1 MSSGRQDFHG
11 IDSAA
16 LHYLLWTR
24 RGTPNTVTFKQS
36 ALGAELRLSSPDI
49 SRLVTRLVHEGRLDK
64 TTTQGVYRIVDPA
77 AWNAEMIG
85 TKPRQLTR

>member
-1 MSSGRQDFHG
+1 MTTARDFFG
-11 IDSAA
+11 IDTGA

-24 RGTPNTVTFKQS
+24 RNTPTTVSFRQS

-64 TTTQGVYRIVDPA
+64 TSTQGTYRIVDPA
-77 AWNAEMIG
+77 TWNAEMIG
-85 TKPRQLTR
+85 VKPRQLTR